1 MIDLNKYMG
10 IYSGKDIPIKITFT
24 KEENNLNAEA
34 TGQEKFILSN
44 TGKDTF
50 GFVAAGLVIVFY

>member
-1 MIDLNKYMG
+1 MG
-10 IYSGKDIPIKITFT
+10 IYFGKDITIKITLT
-24 KEENNLNAEA
+24 KEKNNLNAEA